1 MDNRRASNHA
11 EKRISKRKQEEIAE
25 QLLLEQNEG
34 TFDFYFTTEDSKF
47 DEDKGGAEVACNAD
61 LIEEEWTGN
70 EENRMHSTA
79 HCNTDTDIV
88 DTHTV
93 MMRDE
98 ESENMIISSSTLI
111 DVGGDGGSYDEQ
123 DNENGKQLFEVT
135 ATSSSSSSSSSSSA
149 IGEAAERS
157 LNAMNEAAECSM
169 NAMGEA
175 AECSLNAMNEAAECS
190 LNAMG
195 EAAECSLNAMDD
207 EAAECS
213 LSAMDEAAEA
223 SAPMLLFDEEVR
235 VISFNLLL
243 HSLLFLLF
251 SVLYYYSIY

>member
-175 AECSLNAMNEAAECS
+175 AECSLNAM
-190 LNAMG
+190 
-195 EAAECSLNAMDD
+195 DD